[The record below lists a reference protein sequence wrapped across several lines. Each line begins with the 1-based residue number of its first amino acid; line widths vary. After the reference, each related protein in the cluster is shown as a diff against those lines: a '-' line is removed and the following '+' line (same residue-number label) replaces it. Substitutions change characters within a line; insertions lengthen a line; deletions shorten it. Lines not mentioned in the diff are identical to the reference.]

1 MKLFVLKSISFLV
14 MLAGII
20 GLAHRLGY
28 MAPAEGG
35 QLQGRACY
43 ASMKE
48 ALPDIK
54 GVNLLTWS
62 VYGTAV
68 LLGLYGFIPRFPSR
82 GKSIVFPGQHG
93 PISIALKPIEN
104 TLHRV
109 LRRMPEVAKFQSK
122 VRPADNGNRVRID
135 ATVVLQA
142 QPAER
147 ARKTVELIHEYI
159 AQTAS
164 RMLGLEDIS
173 TITLNVEHIKV
184 DAKKASKML
193 HEEVLERERVA
204 VEGPHVA
211 DPELQGAEE
220 EEESPENAHEES
232 HAFIDADTADD
243 LQRPEVFVEPVTES
257 ATEEPV
263 AEPVEEPAWAF
274 AGEPETQSIAP
285 ESLPEALPEALPMA
299 EPMED
304 PIPTEDAEKPLP
316 PLSFD
321 DEPEAG
327 TEPKKADDPWSLR

>member
-1 MKLFVLKSISFLV
+1 MKLFVLKSISFLI

-28 MAPAEGG
+28 LAQAEGG

-43 ASMKE
+43 ASLKE

-54 GVNLLTWS
+54 GINLLTWS

-68 LLGLYGFIPRFPSR
+68 LLGFYGFIPRFPSR

-109 LRRMPEVAKFQSK
+109 LCRMPEVAKFQSK

-184 DAKKASKML
+184 DAKKASLK
-193 HEEVLERERVA
+193 VV
-204 VEGPHVA
+204 
-211 DPELQGAEE
+211 
-220 EEESPENAHEES
+220 
-232 HAFIDADTADD
+232 
-243 LQRPEVFVEPVTES
+243 
-257 ATEEPV
+257 
-263 AEPVEEPAWAF
+263 
-274 AGEPETQSIAP
+274 
-285 ESLPEALPEALPMA
+285 
-299 EPMED
+299 
-304 PIPTEDAEKPLP
+304 
-316 PLSFD
+316 
-321 DEPEAG
+321 
-327 TEPKKADDPWSLR
+327 